1 MKNKRNQRNHL
12 DDENSQ
18 INEIFVTNE
27 IKQTMHEIFETHI
40 LIASYYI
47 QNKKAESLRF
57 LSN

>member
-1 MKNKRNQRNHL
+1 MKNKRNQRNHV

-47 QNKKAESLRF
+47 QRNF
-57 LSN
+57 